1 MLEVSGLTTRYG
13 AISALRRVSLAVG
26 ANEVVGLI
34 GPNGA
39 GKTTLLNTVAGVLRP
54 AEGEVVLEGRPVTG
68 YSPDRM
74 LRSGLALVPE
84 HRRLFAQMTVVEN
97 LRIGGVTVAADERS
111 KRLDEM
117 VELFPV
123 LGHKWATAAGYLS
136 GGEAQQLAI
145 ARALMSSPRIV
156 LMDEPSLGLAPVLVD
171 FVFDLIDRLRAEGRT
186 MLVVEQNA
194 TRLLEVA
201 DRAYVMRTGE
211 IAAQGPASDLLTRE
225 DLFDTFVGVSGGSD
239 RPDPE
244 QA

>member
-1 MLEVSGLTTRYG
+1 MLQVSGLTTRYG
-13 AISALRRVSLAVG
+13 AISALRRVSLTVG

-39 GKTTLLNTVAGVLRP
+39 GKTTLLNTVAGLLRP
-54 AEGEVVLEGRPVTG
+54 AEGEVRLDGQPVTG
-68 YSPDRM
+68 DSPDRM
-74 LRSGLALVPE
+74 LRAGLALVPE
-84 HRRLFAQMTVVEN
+84 RRRLFAQMTVVEN
-97 LRIGGVTVAADERS
+97 LRIGGVTVAADERAE
-111 KRLDEM
+111 RLDEM

-123 LGHKWATAAGYLS
+123 LRDKRNTAAGYLS

-201 DRAYVMRTGE
+201 DRAYVLRTGE
-211 IAAQGPASDLLTRE
+211 IAAEGAASDLLARD
-225 DLFDTFVGVSGGSD
+225 DLFDTFVGASD
-239 RPDPE
+239 RSRPSE
-244 QA
+244 AQQT

>member
-13 AISALRRVSLAVG
+13 SISALRRVSLSVS

-39 GKTTLLNTVAGVLRP
+39 GKTTLLNTVAGLLRP
-54 AEGEVVLEGRPVTG
+54 AGGEVRLDGRPVTG
-68 YSPDRM
+68 DSPDRM
-74 LRSGLALVPE
+74 LKAGLALVPE
-84 HRRLFAQMTVVEN
+84 RRRLFAEMTVAEN
-97 LRIGGVTVAADERS
+97 LRIGGVTVGADERAR
-111 KRLDEM
+111 RLDDV

-123 LGHKWATAAGYLS
+123 LSDKWSTAAGYLS

-145 ARALMSSPRIV
+145 ARALMSNPRVI

-171 FVFDLIDRLRAEGRT
+171 FVFELIGRMRAEGRT

-201 DRAYVMRTGE
+201 DRAYVLRTGE
-211 IAAQGPASDLLTRE
+211 IAAEGAASALLGRE
-225 DLFDTFVGVSGGSD
+225 DLFDTFVGAARDSHS
-239 RPDPE
+239 PE
-244 QA
+244 HRQ